1 MINTFNFLGALAAIP
16 LLKYFGRRPLL
27 IITFFGCTVF
37 LVVNAYVL
45 TVSGKL
51 TATILFIIL
60 FELGPGPICWLY
72 MSEIM
77 NEKGVAVG
85 TFINW
90 SFTFLTGLITPILF
104 NYLGQRTFLIFS
116 CTCCIGFLFVCI
128 FIKETKGLN

>member
-1 MINTFNFLGALAAIP
+1 M
-16 LLKYFGRRPLL
+16 
-27 IITFFGCTVF
+27 
-37 LVVNAYVL
+37 
-45 TVSGKL
+45 
-51 TATILFIIL
+51 

-104 NYLGQRTFLIFS
+104 NYLG
-116 CTCCIGFLFVCI
+116 
-128 FIKETKGLN
+128 

>member
-1 MINTFNFLGALAAIP
+1 M
-16 LLKYFGRRPLL
+16 
-27 IITFFGCTVF
+27 
-37 LVVNAYVL
+37 
-45 TVSGKL
+45 
-51 TATILFIIL
+51 

-104 NYLGQRTFLIFS
+104 NYLGQKTFLIFS
-116 CTCCIGFLFVCI
+116 LVVSSMPVTLVPP
-128 FIKETKGLN
+128 IKRKYSTISIYH

>member
-1 MINTFNFLGALAAIP
+1 M
-16 LLKYFGRRPLL
+16 
-27 IITFFGCTVF
+27 
-37 LVVNAYVL
+37 
-45 TVSGKL
+45 
-51 TATILFIIL
+51 

-104 NYLGQRTFLIFS
+104 NYLGQKTFLIFS